1 MSVKIEKLEN
11 NQVKLE
17 IEVDAKVF
25 DECMNKAFNKNKSR
39 FNIPGF
45 RRGKAPRSMVERYYG
60 EQVLYEDAINFACAE
75 AYDNAID
82 ENDLHPVDRP
92 VIDIVQLEKGK
103 NFIFTA
109 TVTVKPEVELGQYK
123 GLSVKKEEVVVTDE
137 DVENELKRI
146 QERNSK
152 LINIEDRPVQNGDT
166 VNIDFEG
173 TIDGVPFKGGEAKG
187 YTLVIGSGTFIPGFE
202 EQLIGANIND
212 EVNVNVTF
220 PDDYHSEDLRGKPAV
235 FKVKI
240 NEIKFKQLPAINDEF
255 ASDVSE
261 FETLDEFKAD
271 IRTKLTERAQ
281 AVADR
286 KFEDDVIKL
295 AVDNATCD
303 IPEVMINRRLDD
315 MMRQFDLQLRYQGMD
330 LEGYLQMIGTDLEK
344 FKADYRDSALEDV
357 KTQLVLEKIA
367 EVENII
373 ASPEEF
379 DAELEEIA
387 KRYNQTVEEMKKHLH
402 DDDIEYIKSS
412 IERRK
417 TIKLLVD
424 NAKEQDSN

>member
-1 MSVKIEKLEN
+1 MSVKIEKLEK

-25 DECMNKAFNKNKSR
+25 DECMNKAYIKNKSR

-220 PDDYHSEDLRGKPAV
+220 PDDYHSEDLKGKPAV

-240 NEIKFKQLPAINDEF
+240 NEIKFKQLPEINDEF

-271 IRTKLTERAQ
+271 IRAKLTEQAQ
-281 AVADR
+281 ARADR
-286 KFEDDVIKL
+286 KFEDDIIKL
-295 AVDNATCD
+295 AVDNAACD

-315 MMRQFDLQLRYQGMD
+315 MMRQLDMQLRYQGMN
-330 LEGYLQMIGTDLEK
+330 LEGYLQMMGTDMEK
-344 FKADYRDSALEDV
+344 FRADYRDSALEDV

-379 DAELEEIA
+379 DAELEEMA
-387 KRYNQTVEEMKKHLH
+387 KRYNQQVEEMKKHLH

-417 TIKLLVD
+417 TIKLLVE
-424 NAKEQDSN
+424 NAKE

>member
-1 MSVKIEKLEN
+1 MSVKIEKLEK

-17 IEVDAKVF
+17 IEVDAQVF

-60 EQVLYEDAINFACAE
+60 EQVLYEDAINFACAD

-92 VIDIVQLEKGK
+92 VIDIVQLERGK

-123 GLSVKKEEVVVTDE
+123 GLSVQKEAVVVTDE

-173 TIDGVPFKGGEAKG
+173 SIDGVPFKGGEAKG

-220 PDDYHSEDLRGKPAV
+220 PEDYHSEDLKGKDAV

-240 NEIKFKQLPAINDEF
+240 NEIKLKQLPEIDDEF

-271 IRTKLTERAQ
+271 IRVKLTEQAQ
-281 AVADR
+281 ARADR
-286 KFEDDVIKL
+286 KFEDDVVKM
-295 AVDNATCD
+295 AVDNASCD

-315 MMRQFDLQLRYQGMD
+315 MMSQLDMQLRYQGMD
-330 LEGYLQMIGTDLEK
+330 LEGYLQMTGTDMEK
-344 FKADYRDSALEDV
+344 FRSEYRGSALEDI

-379 DAELEEIA
+379 DAELEEMA
-387 KRYNQTVEEMKKHLH
+387 KRYNQPVEEMKKHLR

-417 TIKLLVD
+417 TIKMLVE
-424 NAKEQDSN
+424 NVVE